1 MSAAQKM
8 GGMTLIDSAAVS
20 ITTAPQEGSNRI
32 SIDPEASPSAEWRE
46 EFMSKIPRFLSANLS
61 GICRNSSLLVTQD
74 FVCGEN

>member
-46 EFMSKIPRFLSANLS
+46 EFM
-61 GICRNSSLLVTQD
+61 
-74 FVCGEN
+74 